1 MQWLHWH
8 GGFPCVVDL
17 TMLLQTI
24 TLLNAIR
31 KENEMKMRKEMLV
44 RVQATIP
51 EMVPI
56 DLIKFN

>member
-1 MQWLHWH
+1 
-8 GGFPCVVDL
+8 
-17 TMLLQTI
+17 MLLQTI